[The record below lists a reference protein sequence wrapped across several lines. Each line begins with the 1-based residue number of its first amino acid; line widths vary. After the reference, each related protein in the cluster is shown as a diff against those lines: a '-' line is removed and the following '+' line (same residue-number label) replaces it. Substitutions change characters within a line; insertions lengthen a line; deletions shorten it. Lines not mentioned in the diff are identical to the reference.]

1 MTTGMT
7 GFMSVAKVT
16 ISIDESLLKRVD
28 RLVKS
33 QAYLNRSQAIQ
44 EAVEEKVS
52 RLDKTR
58 LAQECAKLDKSFEQ
72 ALADEGLGVERD
84 EWPAY

>member
-1 MTTGMT
+1 
-7 GFMSVAKVT
+7 MSVAKVT
-16 ISIDESLLKRVD
+16 ISIDEILLKRVD

-33 QAYLNRSQAIQ
+33 QVYLNRSQVIQ

-72 ALADEGLGVERD
+72 ALADEGISAEAEG
-84 EWPAY
+84 WPAY